1 VTDQAAQRSE
11 PAAATLPTLLER
23 TRLLADSLGRED
35 LAHRLGETRKR
46 VAEPGVRV
54 LVVGEFKQGK
64 STLVNEVLGRV
75 VCPVDDDVAT
85 AVLTHVR
92 YSPETWGKAFRT
104 AENGAGAEVEPI
116 DPAGAAMY
124 VSELGN
130 PSNEKELLRVE
141 FGLPSSVLKQ
151 GMILIDTPGVGG
163 LESAHGF
170 VTIGALA
177 QADAVLFVTDA
188 SQELSGPELG
198 FLKHAHELCPT
209 VIHVVTKIDLYPEWG
224 RVMELSRGHIEKAG
238 LEGPV
243 MGVSCSVHN
252 HSRKVRDSTLAEE
265 SGFPALLKLL
275 RDEVVAPGAR
285 VVARAALRE
294 AQSSLDQLLAPLDS
308 ERATLEDPERGEKLL
323 AEYEEAQRLA
333 EQLQT
338 QAARWQVTLN
348 DGIGDLNATVDHD
361 LRAATR
367 SIIAEGEAVIDA
379 GDPADFWQEF
389 QADIYAKM
397 TAGIVENFSLL
408 TSEVTSLVETVE
420 THFAVAEDELSE
432 SFEFAAPITQLKS
445 LEIDDSNVK
454 LDREGLLSK
463 GFSGIKGGYTGV
475 LMLTFG
481 GGLIGLGAIVIAPVG
496 IMAGVMMGR
505 KVVKTERDRVLLTS
519 RQQAKQ
525 ALRKYVDEVLFQV
538 AKESRDSLRDVQKEL
553 RDLFTARAT
562 ELTRSTK
569 EGVART
575 QQALNADTASK
586 TSRLQELNSTI
597 DQIQDVQRLCGETF
611 VEVEA

>member
-1 VTDQAAQRSE
+1 M
-11 PAAATLPTLLER
+11 
-23 TRLLADSLGRED
+23 LADSLGRED

-64 STLVNEVLGRV
+64 STLVNEVLGRP

-85 AVLTHVR
+85 AVLTYVR
-92 YSPETWGKAFRT
+92 YSPETWGKAFRQ

-116 DPAGAAMY
+116 DPGGAAMY

-141 FGLPSSVLKQ
+141 FGLPSSALKQ
-151 GMILIDTPGVGG
+151 GMILVDTPGVGG

-177 QADAVLFVTDA
+177 QADAVIFVTDA
-188 SQELSGPELG
+188 SQELSGPELS
-198 FLKHAHELCPT
+198 FLQHAHELCPT
-209 VIHVVTKIDLYPEWG
+209 VIHAVTKIDLYPEWR

-238 LEGPV
+238 LGGPV
-243 MGVSCSVHN
+243 MGVSCTVHN
-252 HSRKVRDSTLAEE
+252 HSRKVRDSALAEE

-275 RDEVVAPGAR
+275 RDEVVEPGER
-285 VVARAALRE
+285 VVALAAVRE
-294 AQSSLDQLLAPLDS
+294 AQSSLEQLLAPLAA
-308 ERATLEDPERGEKLL
+308 ERAALEDPERGEKLL

-408 TSEVTSLVETVE
+408 TREVTSLVETVE
-420 THFAVAEDELSE
+420 THFAVAEDALSE
-432 SFEFAAPITQLKS
+432 SFEFAAPITQLRS

-454 LDREGLLSK
+454 LDREGVLSK

-496 IMAGVMMGR
+496 IMAGVLMGR

-569 EGVART
+569 EAVART
-575 QQALNADTASK
+575 QQALNTDTASK
-586 TSRLQELNSTI
+586 KSRLQELTSMI
-597 DQIQDVQRLCGETF
+597 DQIHDVQRLCGEML

>member
-1 VTDQAAQRSE
+1 MTDQASQRSE
-11 PAAATLPTLLER
+11 PAAPTLSTLLER

-46 VAEPGVRV
+46 VAVPGVRV

-64 STLVNEVLGRV
+64 STLVNEVLGRA

-85 AVLTHVR
+85 AVLTYVR
-92 YSPETWGKAFRT
+92 YSPETWGKAFRS

-151 GMILIDTPGVGG
+151 GMILVDTPGVGG

-170 VTIGALA
+170 VTIAALA
-177 QADAVLFVTDA
+177 QADAVVFVTDA
-188 SQELSGPELG
+188 SQELSGPELT

-209 VIHVVTKIDLYPEWG
+209 VIHIVTKIDLYPEWR
-224 RVMELSRGHIEKAG
+224 RVMELSRGHIERAG

-252 HSRKVRDSTLAEE
+252 HSRKVRDSALADE

-275 RDEVVAPGAR
+275 RDEVVEPGER
-285 VVARAALRE
+285 VVARAATRE

-308 ERATLEDPERGEKLL
+308 ERSALEDPERGEKLL

-367 SIIAEGEAVIDA
+367 SIIADGEVIIDA

-397 TAGIVENFSLL
+397 TGGIVENFSLL
-408 TSEVTSLVETVE
+408 TREVTTLVQTVE

-432 SFEFAAPITQLKS
+432 SFEFAAPITHLKS

-538 AKESRDSLRDVQKEL
+538 AKESRDSLRNVQKEL

-569 EGVART
+569 EAVART

-586 TSRLQELNSTI
+586 KSRLQELTSMI
-597 DQIQDVQRLCGETF
+597 DQIRDVQRLCGEML